1 MTASVTP
8 CLLISDALLE
18 ELPAPVSEPANFLA
32 SCSKRGERSF
42 SSLIV
47 AHSTQLLSRLKFKS
61 VNIAIMF
68 LVIKVTFDLYE
79 PTLAFK
85 N

>member
-1 MTASVTP
+1 
-8 CLLISDALLE
+8 
-18 ELPAPVSEPANFLA
+18 
-32 SCSKRGERSF
+32 
-42 SSLIV
+42 
-47 AHSTQLLSRLKFKS
+47 LLSRLKFKS